1 MPIDNGIS
9 QGDSLSMILYII
21 YNADLI
27 EIMEGND
34 KESIGYVDDAM
45 AITIGNDFHKTT
57 TKIENIMSRE
67 GGAFD
72 WSRAHN
78 SNFEISKLAIMH
90 ASPKRRRHPRTK
102 QYERYPRPRL
112 TLRGTDIIEVKSY
125 KYLGIHIDYKL
136 D

>member
-1 MPIDNGIS
+1 MPIDNGIG
-9 QGDSLSMILYII
+9 QGDPLSMILYII

-27 EIMEGND
+27 EIAEGND

-45 AITIGNDFHKTT
+45 AIAIGNDFHKTT

-67 GGAFD
+67 GGAFN

-78 SNFEISKLAIMH
+78 SNFEISKLAIIH
-90 ASPKRRRHPRTK
+90 ASPKHHRHLRTK
-102 QYERYPRPRL
+102 QYERYPRLRL
-112 TLRGTDIIEVKSY
+112 MLRGTDIIEVESY
-125 KYLGIHIDYKL
+125 KHLSIHIDYKL

>member
-1 MPIDNGIS
+1 
-9 QGDSLSMILYII
+9 MILYII

-27 EIMEGND
+27 EIAEGND
-34 KESIGYVDDAM
+34 EESIRYVDDAM
-45 AITIGNDFHKTT
+45 AIAIGNNFHETT

-78 SNFEISKLAIMH
+78 SNFKISKLAIMH
-90 ASPKRRRHPRTK
+90 ASPKHCRNPRTK
-102 QYERYPRPRL
+102 RYERYPRLRL
-112 TLRGTDIIEVKSY
+112 MLRGTDIIEVESY
-125 KYLGIHIDYKL
+125 KHLSIHIDYKL

>member
-1 MPIDNGIS
+1 MPIDNSIG
-9 QGDSLSMILYII
+9 QGDPLSMILYII
-21 YNADLI
+21 YNTDLI
-27 EIMEGND
+27 EIVEGND
-34 KESIGYVDDAM
+34 EESIRYVDDAM
-45 AITIGNDFHKTT
+45 AIAIGNNFHKTT

-90 ASPKRRRHPRTK
+90 ASRKHCRNPRTK
-102 QYERYPRPRL
+102 RYERYLRLRL